1 MSQTFRKL
9 FEPITIGS
17 VEIKNRYV
25 LNAMHLGWEDDD
37 YVSDRIIDF
46 YIERAKG
53 GAGLIIIGGFKIDNL
68 AGGKTMLSIA
78 SDDYLPGLKK
88 LVTEVKI
95 EGATIFCQL
104 FHGGRYIPSFEI
116 GEQAV
121 SASEVRSR
129 LTGEVPRP
137 LTVEE
142 IKGVAQSYS
151 EAAIRAKEAGVDG
164 VEVIAST
171 GYLISQFLAPVANQ
185 RDDEYGGDLSNRMRF
200 GLEVAQAIKEGVG
213 PEFPLVF
220 RVSGNDFVKG
230 ASTNNETRIFAREL
244 EKSGVDAINVQ
255 SGWHEARVPTT
266 QQIVP
271 QGAFVYLA
279 SNIKKE
285 VSCPVMTCNKLGNP
299 FLEEEIIR
307 DGMADMVGMARSFL
321 ADAYLPK
328 KVQEGRVD
336 EIIRC
341 ISCNQGCLDTVFTR
355 KPVTCLV
362 NPFVGKEREWA
373 ITPAEKKKKVLVIG
387 GGPGGMEAARIA
399 AMRGHQV
406 LLYEKSDR
414 LGGQINLATVLPK
427 KKEFGILVENFRVQ
441 LIKNDVEVKTGVE
454 VTPEVV
460 EDIRPNAV
468 VVATGAEQKP
478 HSVKGA
484 DRENVFTAIDL
495 LEDDIPIG
503 KRIVIIGG
511 GSLGCEVALLLA
523 NKGVVNSETLAFL
536 FRTEAEDM
544 ETLKKIS
551 SRGTKEVTLITRR
564 ERVGEDIGQT
574 TRWIFLQELRRLNV
588 EVITK
593 AENISVT
600 EEGVRLDTGDES
612 KEIPADTI
620 IISPGMRP
628 VDELYESLK
637 NKVAEIHLIGDAK
650 DPRKAIEAIYEGAE
664 IGLAI

>member
-1 MSQTFRKL
+1 MSQTFKKL
-9 FEPITIGS
+9 FEPIKIGAI
-17 VEIKNRYV
+17 EIKNRYV
-25 LNAMHLGWEDDD
+25 VNAMHLGWEDDD
-37 YVSDRIIDF
+37 YVSQRIIDF

-53 GAGLIIIGGFKIDNL
+53 GAGLIVIGGFKINTL
-68 AGGKTMLSIA
+68 AGGKNMLSIA

-95 EGATIFCQL
+95 EGAKIFCQL

-121 SASEVRSR
+121 SASDVRSR

-137 LTVEE
+137 LTIEE
-142 IKGVAQSYS
+142 IKGIQQSYS
-151 EAAIRAKEAGVDG
+151 EAAVRAKEAGFDG

-171 GYLISQFLAPVANQ
+171 GYLVSQFLAPVSNL
-185 RDDEYGGDLSNRMRF
+185 REDEYGGDLTNRMSF
-200 GLEVAQAIKEGVG
+200 GLEVARAIKDGVG
-213 PEFPLVF
+213 PDFPLVF
-220 RVSGNDFVKG
+220 RISGNDFVKG
-230 ASTNNETRIFAREL
+230 ASTNDDTKIFAREL
-244 EKSGVDAINVQ
+244 EKNGVDAINVQ
-255 SGWHEARVPTT
+255 SGWHESRVPTT

-271 QGAFVYLA
+271 PGAFAYLA

-299 FLEEEIIR
+299 YLEEEILR

-373 ITPAEKKKKVLVIG
+373 ITPADKKKKVLVIG

-406 LLYEKSDR
+406 LLYEKSDT

-427 KKEFGILVENFRVQ
+427 KEEFGMLVKNFRVQ
-441 LIKNDVEVKTGVE
+441 LIKKDVEIKTGIE
-454 VTPEVV
+454 VTPEMV
-460 EDIRPNAV
+460 EDINPDAV
-468 VVATGAEQKP
+468 VVATGAEQRP
-478 HSVKGA
+478 HSVEGA

-495 LEDDIPIG
+495 LENDVPIG
-503 KRIVIIGG
+503 KRVSIIGG

-523 NKGVVNSETLAFL
+523 NKGVVNSEVLSFL
-536 FRTEAEDM
+536 FRVDAEDI
-544 ETLKKIS
+544 ETLKKITR
-551 SRGTKEVTLITRR
+551 RGTKEVTLITRK
-564 ERVGEDIGQT
+564 ERVGTDIGQT

-600 EEGVRLDTGDES
+600 AKGVRLDRGEES
-612 KEIPADTI
+612 KEIPADTV
-620 IISPGMRP
+620 IISPGMQP
-628 VDELYESLK
+628 VNDLYESLK
-637 NKVAEIHLIGDAK
+637 NKIDEIHVIGDAK
-650 DPRKAIEAIYEGAE
+650 EPRKAIEAIYEGAE